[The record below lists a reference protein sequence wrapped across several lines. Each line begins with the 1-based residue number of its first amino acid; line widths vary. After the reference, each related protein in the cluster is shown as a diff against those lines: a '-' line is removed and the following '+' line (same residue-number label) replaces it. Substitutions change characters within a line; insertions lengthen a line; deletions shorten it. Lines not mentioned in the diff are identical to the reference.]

1 MPQPDARSIQLPYA
15 CQGLFFS
22 GCSFVLI
29 AEDFHCANHP
39 LPRTLRK
46 RPQFFLS
53 THLLP
58 PTSLDC
64 ALSKALITSTICF
77 WLKHIRVPLLGSL
90 LSVTQALSTPPTN
103 GTASS
108 PHPNTAV
115 MSNESETPV
124 PREAEKVF
132 PFFDLP
138 VEPVN
143 RVAHNLAAPW
153 LPFSLGTP
161 RRDDEHDYENID
173 KDLLLANDP
182 YLSPHLQLEKRCR
195 DNEKAEE
202 ADSDPKEWTRMKQ
215 SFEKVE
221 MVVRASHDNEQYM
234 RASGLAPALLGC
246 ALSHFSGLRSIEY
259 GNYQDKFENPNLL
272 QFNWKTTKLWEAAN
286 VREIADTSLASF
298 GWMEDEYDWLKYCS
312 DGLNTV
318 ITALVTSKTTLPDSD
333 GYYDPVEHPRVD
345 DALHFL
351 SAAPHNLKELEI
363 CVEIMP
369 AGFDGDADDHMAE
382 TAAPLCNDL
391 FSRIHF
397 PRLERLKIKSTF
409 HTVG

>member
-1 MPQPDARSIQLPYA
+1 
-15 CQGLFFS
+15 
-22 GCSFVLI
+22 
-29 AEDFHCANHP
+29 
-39 LPRTLRK
+39 
-46 RPQFFLS
+46 
-53 THLLP
+53 
-58 PTSLDC
+58 
-64 ALSKALITSTICF
+64 
-77 WLKHIRVPLLGSL
+77 
-90 LSVTQALSTPPTN
+90 
-103 GTASS
+103 
-108 PHPNTAV
+108 
-115 MSNESETPV
+115 
-124 PREAEKVF
+124 
-132 PFFDLP
+132 
-138 VEPVN
+138 
-143 RVAHNLAAPW
+143 
-153 LPFSLGTP
+153 
-161 RRDDEHDYENID
+161 
-173 KDLLLANDP
+173 
-182 YLSPHLQLEKRCR
+182 
-195 DNEKAEE
+195 
-202 ADSDPKEWTRMKQ
+202 MKQ